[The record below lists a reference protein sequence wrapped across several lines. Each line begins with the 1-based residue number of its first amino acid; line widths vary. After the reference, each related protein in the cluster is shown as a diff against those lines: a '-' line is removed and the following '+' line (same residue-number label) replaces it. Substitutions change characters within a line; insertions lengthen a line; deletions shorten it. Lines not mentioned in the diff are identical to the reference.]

1 MILGFNYAHEN
12 PDIKVYC
19 NTPEQIGGDV
29 LSFAYYFSI
38 VITMVTVFNYIVIG
52 IIIKLWQSGDSNFQR
67 LQTQRIYKSL
77 VVIIFVI
84 VFLTLFGTFCN
95 QFIVPLLTNDPEM
108 SFLYFRLFAQLI
120 TISGAINAPV
130 LYFCSSEYRTALN
143 KEFPWIPKLF
153 KRMPI
158 IYPSSS
164 IVTNVQVVTTIYPR
178 QNPLRNKMME

>member
-1 MILGFNYAHEN
+1 MIFGFNYALDHS
-12 PDIKVYC
+12 DIKVYC
-19 NTPEQIGGDV
+19 NPGEQIEGDV

-38 VITMVTVFNYIVIG
+38 VITLVTVFNYIVIG
-52 IIIKLWQSGDSNFQR
+52 ILIKLWQSGDSDFQR

-77 VVIIFVI
+77 VVILFVI
-84 VFLTLFGTFCN
+84 VFFFLAGVFCS
-95 QFIVPLLTNDPEM
+95 QFIIPLMTNDPEM
-108 SFLYFRLFAQLI
+108 RFLYFRLFAQLI

-178 QNPLRNKMME
+178 QNPLRNKMVE